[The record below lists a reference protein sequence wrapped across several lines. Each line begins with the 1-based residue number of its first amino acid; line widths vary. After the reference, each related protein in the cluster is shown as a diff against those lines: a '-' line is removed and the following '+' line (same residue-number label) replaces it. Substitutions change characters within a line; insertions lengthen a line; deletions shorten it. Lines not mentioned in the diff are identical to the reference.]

1 MASIGSA
8 LGPAIERERSEEGL
22 RSVTSKLLNAQD
34 DERRRLARE
43 LHDTTAQDIALLIM
57 NLDRV
62 ANDEPLSP
70 RARARLA
77 ECAAQARQSL
87 QEIRALSYMLP
98 PPLLDELEILSAV
111 RVFVEG
117 FCERSGLKV
126 DLDLPERSIRMP
138 KDLET
143 TIFRVVQEGLTNV
156 HKHSRSPTA
165 KVQVK
170 FEGLRIAVLVEDQ
183 GLGMS
188 EGSVSQPGKVGVG
201 IGGMRERVK
210 QRRGQLTLNSRP
222 SGTLLEV
229 CLPLPETAKSATA

>member
-8 LGPAIERERSEEGL
+8 LGPTIERERSEEAL

-43 LHDTTAQDIALLIM
+43 LDDTTAQDIALLIM

-87 QEIRALSYMLP
+87 QEIRTLSYMLH
-98 PPLLDELEILSAV
+98 PPLLDELGILSAV
-111 RVFVEG
+111 SVFVEG

-126 DLDLPERSIRMP
+126 DLDLPKRSIRMP
-138 KDLET
+138 KDFET

-210 QRRGQLTLNSRP
+210 QCRGQLTLNSRP
-222 SGTLLEV
+222 SGTLLEA